1 MTARVMRMVM
11 TMMPHDVK
19 VVMGMLRMMKMEMV
33 IVLDYS
39 AGTVMSIRIMMK
51 MKESMTVHHCA

>member
-1 MTARVMRMVM
+1 MVMLMVM